1 MTTLS
6 QNERGNYFFQIQKK
20 AFQLTAFDQASEKE
34 KKETRPS
41 IYIYIYAYHDMFS
54 LDGAKHNERK
64 MTDGTKRTRA
74 RERKSSAGMQQ
85 RASILVLISSG

>member
-1 MTTLS
+1 
-6 QNERGNYFFQIQKK
+6 
-20 AFQLTAFDQASEKE
+20 
-34 KKETRPS
+34 
-41 IYIYIYAYHDMFS
+41 MFS